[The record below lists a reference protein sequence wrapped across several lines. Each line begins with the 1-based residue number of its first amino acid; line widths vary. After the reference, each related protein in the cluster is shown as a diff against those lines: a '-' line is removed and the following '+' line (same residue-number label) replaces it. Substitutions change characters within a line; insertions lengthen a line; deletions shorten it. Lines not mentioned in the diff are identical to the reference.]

1 MKKFNFNDLKS
12 CCNEVSIDK
21 LNKIDGGHYIYV
33 KYYNGCNG
41 KLIKTVKKYSNECK
55 CNTYQGTLKVKV
67 Y

>member
-1 MKKFNFNDLKS
+1 MSNEQQMKIETNDKS

-41 KLIKTVKKYSNECK
+41 KLIKTVKQYSN
-55 CNTYQGTLKVKV
+55 
-67 Y
+67 